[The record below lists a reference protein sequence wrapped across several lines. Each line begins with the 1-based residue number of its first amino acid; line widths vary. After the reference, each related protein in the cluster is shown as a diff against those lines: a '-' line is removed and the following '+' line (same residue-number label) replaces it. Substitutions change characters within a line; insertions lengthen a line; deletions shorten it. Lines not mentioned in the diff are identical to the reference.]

1 MAVFSRYSKVVEAD
15 GSPMTV
21 RTALGLINQTLDEV
35 LAEQE
40 SEFDADTRWA
50 LAWFEQYAF
59 DDGPYGVAETLSKAK
74 NTSVHGMVEAGIVSA
89 KAGKV
94 RLLGRKDLAEDWDP
108 ASERRLT
115 IWEVAHYL
123 IRLLEEEGESAAAL
137 LFRQVGALG
146 ESARDLAYRLY
157 GICEHKKW
165 AQEALPYNSLVVA
178 WPEITR
184 LSRSERPR
192 GEQMP
197 LR

>member
-1 MAVFSRYSKVVEAD
+1 
-15 GSPMTV
+15 
-21 RTALGLINQTLDEV
+21 
-35 LAEQE
+35 
-40 SEFDADTRWA
+40 
-50 LAWFEQYAF
+50 
-59 DDGPYGVAETLSKAK
+59 
-74 NTSVHGMVEAGIVSA
+74 
-89 KAGKV
+89 
-94 RLLGRKDLAEDWDP
+94 
-108 ASERRLT
+108 
-115 IWEVAHYL
+115 VAHYL

-192 GEQMP
+192 GEQIP